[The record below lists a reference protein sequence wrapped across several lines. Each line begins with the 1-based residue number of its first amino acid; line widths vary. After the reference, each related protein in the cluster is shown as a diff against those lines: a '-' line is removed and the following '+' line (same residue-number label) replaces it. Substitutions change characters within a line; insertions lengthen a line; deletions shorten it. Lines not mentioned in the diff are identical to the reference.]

1 MAPALPASAR
11 EPREDVVMLFLGGTH
26 QLFHLAPVAA
36 ALSRISPDTPVTC
49 IATTPH
55 LAELL
60 HDVRDRMGAP
70 GMRIETVE
78 PPAWGRRLTVLFR
91 RHSIEKLALLWS
103 LARRLWS
110 AATIVTAERTSAWLR
125 ILHLTR
131 ARMVHFR
138 HGAGDRAPSSERRL
152 RAFDLIVVPG
162 EKDLERAVSSHHID
176 PARLRAGGYVK
187 LDYLRQQS
195 HSKAQLFDND
205 RLTILYN
212 PHFHRATSSW
222 NVAATVVERIR
233 ADGRYNLI
241 LAPHIRVAEDMD
253 EAERASWLALAAP
266 GRVIVDLD
274 SDRLIDMTYVR
285 LADIYL
291 GDMSSQLYEFLANP
305 RPVAFV
311 NAHGVDWRHDEHY
324 AGWHLGVV
332 AERPEALIEAI
343 DQAIAE
349 HPQMVERQREAV
361 RRAFGKIDGACER
374 AANILLDAITRPN
387 TPAPCGKRWGMTASI
402 ATGSPAP

>member
-1 MAPALPASAR
+1 MPSTVPPPAR
-11 EPREDVVMLFLGGTH
+11 EPRDGVVMLFLGGTH

-36 ALSRISPDTPVTC
+36 ALSRMAPDTPVTC
-49 IATTPH
+49 ITADPH
-55 LAELL
+55 AAELL
-60 HDVRDRMGAP
+60 RDVRDRMGAH

-78 PPAWGRRLTVLFR
+78 PPYWGRRLAGLSR

-131 ARMVHFR
+131 ARMIHFR

-152 RAFDLIVVPG
+152 KAFDLIVVPG
-162 EKDLERAVSSHHID
+162 EKDLKRAVATHHID
-176 PARLRAGGYVK
+176 PARLRTGGYVK
-187 LDYLRQQS
+187 LDYLRHQQ
-195 HSKAQLFDND
+195 HPTAKLFDND

-212 PHFHRATSSW
+212 PHFDRGRSSW

-241 LAPHIRVAEDMD
+241 LAPHIRIAEDMD
-253 EAERASWLALAAP
+253 ESERASWLALAES
-266 GRVIVDLD
+266 GRIIVDLD

-285 LADIYL
+285 LADVYL
-291 GDMSSQLYEFLANP
+291 GDMSSQLYEFLESP
-305 RPVAFV
+305 RPAAFI
-311 NAHGVDWRHDEHY
+311 NAHGVDWRSDDRY
-324 AGWHLGVV
+324 AGWHLGAV

-343 DQAIAE
+343 DRAIAE
-349 HPQMVERQREAV
+349 HPRMIGRQREAV
-361 RRAFGKIDGACER
+361 QRAFGEIAGACER
-374 AANILLDAITRPN
+374 AAHILLDAITRPAKLAS
-387 TPAPCGKRWGMTASI
+387 PGKRRPMTGGI
-402 ATGSPAP
+402 ATGSAAP